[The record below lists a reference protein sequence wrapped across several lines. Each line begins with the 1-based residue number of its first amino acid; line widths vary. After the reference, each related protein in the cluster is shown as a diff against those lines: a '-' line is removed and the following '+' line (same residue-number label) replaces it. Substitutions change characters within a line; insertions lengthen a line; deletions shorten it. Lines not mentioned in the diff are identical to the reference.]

1 MSGFIDIIEKK
12 RDRGKL
18 TKDEIRYFI
27 EGYVAGEIPDYQV
40 SALLMAIY
48 LNGCDN
54 EETYEL
60 TMAMAESGD
69 IMDLSAIPGI
79 KVDKHSTGGVGDKVT
94 LIVAPIAASCGVPT
108 AKMSGRGLGF
118 TGGTIDKLES
128 IPGFSVSLSEDE
140 FIRQVKDLGYALI
153 GQTKDLA
160 PADKLLYALRD
171 VTGTV
176 GSIPLIASSIMSKKI
191 AAGSDAIVLEVTHG
205 TGAFMKD
212 EDSAMK
218 LARIMIDIG
227 RRAGLKMCAVITDMN
242 EPLGCA
248 IGNSLEVIEAIEALK
263 GRAEDDVWE
272 VMKVIIPEMIIAGGR
287 ASKVDEAWD
296 MAMENIRNGKA
307 LECFRR
313 MIEAQHGDPKVI
325 DDYDRFARAPHVE
338 EVRSERDGYLDVT
351 SCAGIGECVKILGG
365 GRVTKEQEIDLSVG
379 LIMKKKKGDMVR
391 KGDLLCEIHSL
402 NEEDAIKAKEQFL
415 SSISIKEEKP
425 AKTPLIYSY
434 AFSASRDESL

>member
-12 RDRGKL
+12 RDKGKL
-18 TKDEIRYFI
+18 TKEEIQYFI
-27 EGYVAGEIPDYQV
+27 DGYVAGEIPDYQV

-48 LNGCDN
+48 LNGCDS

-60 TMAMAESGD
+60 TMAMARSGD
-69 IMDLSAIPGI
+69 IMDLSDIPGI

-128 IPGFSVSLSEDE
+128 IPNFSVTLSEEE
-140 FIRQVKDLGYALI
+140 FISQVKTTGYALI
-153 GQTKDLA
+153 GQTKDVA

-176 GSIPLIASSIMSKKI
+176 GCAPLIASSIMSKKI

-212 EDSAMK
+212 EESAVL
-218 LARIMIDIG
+218 LARIMMDIG
-227 RRAGLKMCAVITDMN
+227 RRAGLKMTAVITDMN
-242 EPLGCA
+242 EPLGHA
-248 IGNSLEVIEAIEALK
+248 IGNSVEVIEAIEALK
-263 GRAEDDVWE
+263 GRADEDVME
-272 VMKVIIPEMIIAGGR
+272 VMKEIIPDMIIAGER
-287 ASKVDEAWD
+287 ASSKEEAWQ
-296 MAMENIRNGKA
+296 MATDAIESGKA
-307 LECFRR
+307 LECFKK
-313 MIEAQHGDPKVI
+313 MIEAQHGDPEVTE
-325 DDYDRFARAPHVE
+325 DYGRFKSAPLTT
-338 EVRSERDGYLDVT
+338 EVYAQSDGYLRVE

-379 LIMKKKKGDMVR
+379 LCMKKKNGDSVKKGDV
-391 KGDLLCEIHSL
+391 LCEIYSL
-402 NEEDAIKAKEQFL
+402 NEETANEASRQFL
-415 SSISIKEEKP
+415 SSVSVVDEKP
-425 AKTPLIYSY
+425 EKARLIYTL
-434 AFSASRDESL
+434 DE